1 MVSDDWQ
8 WNYGRPELGHLMTP
22 GDLIPDIMYFQE
34 LFGQQ
39 YKKHLSKG
47 AKRRKR
53 LIESILKVHKY
64 KLFTKYLFKMWCPE
78 LGHLVLWSW
87 GALIP
92 DSHDFTPKHQI
103 KFPSMSCDT

>member
-1 MVSDDWQ
+1 
-8 WNYGRPELGHLMTP
+8 MTP
-22 GDLIPDIMYFQE
+22 GDLIPDIMYSQE

-64 KLFTKYLFKMWCPE
+64 KLFTKYLFKM
-78 LGHLVLWSW
+78 
-87 GALIP
+87 
-92 DSHDFTPKHQI
+92 
-103 KFPSMSCDT
+103 